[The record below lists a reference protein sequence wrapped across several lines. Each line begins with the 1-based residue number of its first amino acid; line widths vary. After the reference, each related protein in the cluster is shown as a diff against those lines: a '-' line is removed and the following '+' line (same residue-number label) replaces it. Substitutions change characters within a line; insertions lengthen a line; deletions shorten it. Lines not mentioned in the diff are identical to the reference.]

1 MYEPKY
7 LDKREVKYLK
17 RKEQINKNF
26 KWEKEDV
33 QRLCKLNSE
42 LLNMQNVLAEKVK
55 SAYEI
60 FSKWKKGEMPF
71 LHGFKVIGTIDF
83 EKEIVKKLEEL
94 DKTTK
99 AQREIIEKWDNISD
113 FSRDEIE
120 SWQLVFDS
128 LTGDFMPLSKVR
140 LNQTKEH
147 IWNLD
152 FPEDEEEIEFCG
164 YLSHFIKNNRT
175 FSDKD
180 LAELTIKDFEP
191 NLEVV
196 LNYEVSE
203 LRRFTNY
210 YPYRGADS
218 DFIYNMLEDRRYTLN
233 ENFEWSEANIQ
244 KMMDVNSWIW
254 KMTAE
259 MQDELTKLNNAFAD
273 LSKKNQEFKY
283 YNLEGEIEYHGS
295 KANDIA
301 SLEVQKEM
309 TRRAA
314 FWYWSLFCGD
324 DRPLA
329 DPIHDDESLNW
340 NFEVYRNHFSEEQ
353 QKVRFHY
360 FMHILF
366 IDDYIYSFEDLVR
379 MKEEDFKICLEI
391 YWYGDS

>member
-1 MYEPKY
+1 MCEPKY
-7 LDKREVKYLK
+7 LDKCEVKYLK

-26 KWEKEDV
+26 KWKKEDV
-33 QRLCKLNSE
+33 QKLHELNSE
-42 LLNMQNVLAEKVK
+42 LLNMQNVLEEKVK
-55 SAYEI
+55 STYEI
-60 FSKWKKGEMPF
+60 FSKWEKDKMPF

-83 EKEIVKKLEEL
+83 EKEIVEKLEEL

-99 AQREIIEKWDNISD
+99 AQRQIIEKWDNISD
-113 FSRDEIE
+113 FSRDEIQ

-140 LNQTKEH
+140 LNQNKEH

-152 FPEDEEEIEFCG
+152 FPEDEEEIEFCS

-180 LAELTIKDFEP
+180 SSEFTIKDFEP
-191 NLEVV
+191 NVEVV

-203 LRRFTNY
+203 LRRFSNH
-210 YPYRGADS
+210 YPYCGADS
-218 DFIYNMLEDRRYTLN
+218 DFIYNMLEDRRYALN
-233 ENFEWSEANIQ
+233 ENFEWSETNIQ
-244 KMMDVNSWIW
+244 KMMDVNNWIW

-273 LSKKNQEFKY
+273 LSKKNPEFKY
-283 YNLEGEIEYHGS
+283 YNLEGEIEYQGS

-314 FWYWSLFCGD
+314 FWSLFCGD
-324 DRPLA
+324 DRPLV
-329 DPIHDDESLNW
+329 DFIHDDKSLNW
-340 NFEVYRNHFSEEQ
+340 NFEVYRKHFSEEQ

-360 FMHILF
+360 FMHVLF

-391 YWYGDS
+391 YWYGDY